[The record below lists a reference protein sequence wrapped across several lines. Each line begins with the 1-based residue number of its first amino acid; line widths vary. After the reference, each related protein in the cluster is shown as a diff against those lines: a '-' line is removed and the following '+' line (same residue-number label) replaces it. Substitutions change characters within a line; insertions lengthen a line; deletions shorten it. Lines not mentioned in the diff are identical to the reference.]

1 MTAERHAQT
10 PGTQERINSLDR
22 EFARLHLNSC
32 ALVASTP
39 AEVLYFAI
47 DSSTT
52 SLTGLSPAPGSVGEC
67 VLRSAATVEQT
78 FGGITANLW
87 DDPFEWT
94 LPEYLSSPSAILT
107 YLAEVEAMRQRAFS
121 SFVDDANLAKQVMLP
136 SGEPA
141 PLSSLLRETLRRADT
156 LQAHALVLL
165 KSLSGI
171 RPSGFII

>member
-1 MTAERHAQT
+1 MIAERHAQT
-10 PGTQERINSLDR
+10 PGKQERINSLDR

-47 DSSTT
+47 DSTT

-94 LPEYLSSPSAILT
+94 LPEYLSSPSAIQT
-107 YLAEVEAMRQRAFS
+107 YLAEVETMRQRAFS
-121 SFVDDANLAKQVMLP
+121 SFLDDANLTKQVMLP
-136 SGEPA
+136 SGEPT

-171 RPSGFII
+171 RPTGFII